1 MKINA
6 ILQIFHKYC
15 LRFLSR
21 LKLIFCLH
29 GNWSASFHL
38 DCVDQF
44 LWRWKLSLSVSL
56 EVSPSFYTKQFLS
69 VLEQRFGLYENQ
81 SPFLYCKLVGMF
93 LYRWKFIF
101 KCINESYTMFF
112 KMIFFNDFLIYLCK
126 FCKQLIEYV
135 ASLLNFILKKSSMS

>member
-1 MKINA
+1 MIINA

-15 LRFLSR
+15 IRFLSH

-29 GNWSASFHL
+29 GNWSAY
-38 DCVDQF
+38 QF
-44 LWRWKLSLSVSL
+44 LWWWKLSSSVSL
-56 EVSPSFYTKQFLS
+56 FILHCFYMMQCLS
-69 VLEQRFGLYENQ
+69 IRERRFGLYENQ
-81 SPFLYCKLVGMF
+81 SAFFYCKLVAWF
-93 LYRWKFIF
+93 LCRWKFIF